1 MTTKNQ
7 LMHIRTEK
15 EILTAD
21 NPWIVKL
28 KYIRD
33 YFLYLVNDY
42 YPGVDLMNLLI
53 KKDILTEDETK
64 FYIDEII
71 F

>member
-1 MTTKNQ
+1 MRKKDMTTKNQ

-28 KYIRD
+28 K
-33 YFLYLVNDY
+33 
-42 YPGVDLMNLLI
+42 
-53 KKDILTEDETK
+53 
-64 FYIDEII
+64 
-71 F
+71 